1 MTAQKLDTPPRPA
14 ENEKTRAIVDAARRE
29 FAARGFAAARLDDIA
44 RAAGVAKG
52 TIYLYFDS
60 KAALFEGVVR
70 GHLVPQL
77 EAAEALIAAHD
88 GPVEDLLRLLLRTLC
103 ENVLETDLREV
114 VRLLIAEGP
123 NFPEIRA
130 FYYREVVARGMALL
144 GDLIRRGE
152 ARGEFRVS
160 GAADMPQLV
169 MAPFMVAAVWK
180 SLFEDL
186 APLDAGK
193 LIETHL
199 DVLMRGLRAS

>member
-1 MTAQKLDTPPRPA
+1 
-14 ENEKTRAIVDAARRE
+14 
-29 FAARGFAAARLDDIA
+29 
-44 RAAGVAKG
+44 
-52 TIYLYFDS
+52 
-60 KAALFEGVVR
+60 FEGVMS

-77 EAAEALIAAHD
+77 EAAEALIAGHD

-152 ARGEFRVS
+152 TRGEFRVS